1 MNDKAIE
8 VTDRDHS
15 VAKKNKIVQSK
26 NQAPAEAGG
35 SSQEAKPRRVPRPR
49 RGATSRK
56 KQATVGTNI
65 SMPPEAGGLAE
76 PSDDAIRLR
85 AYFISERRRRFA
97 LPGDAESDWLE
108 AKRQL
113 LFEGGRR

>member
-8 VTDRDHS
+8 VADTDHS

-35 SSQEAKPRRVPRPR
+35 SSPEAKPRRVPRPR

-56 KQATVGTNI
+56 KPATDGTI
-65 SMPPEAGGLAE
+65 CPVTRSQIGSKRSGSCSSKVAAAKFTGL
-76 PSDDAIRLR
+76 S
-85 AYFISERRRRFA
+85 S
-97 LPGDAESDWLE
+97 
-108 AKRQL
+108 
-113 LFEGGRR
+113 

>member
-8 VTDRDHS
+8 VTDTDHS

-35 SSQEAKPRRVPRPR
+35 SSPEAKPR

-56 KQATVGTNI
+56 KPATDGTNI